1 MMQISNNVASLFS
14 LTQKRAPSLVESL
27 AGGNTDTQPTQPTTV
42 QDSVS
47 VSVSPAKPKVSDAEK
62 IFLDYMKKSPAER
75 MQDAWLAS
83 HHLTKKDLEA
93 MSPEQRKTIEKQ
105 MADEI
110 QQQLKQTAANKPHAK
125 TDILV

>member
-27 AGGNTDTQPTQPTTV
+27 TGGNTDTQPTQPTTV